1 MHATQPRRRRKMA
14 GSEIVSELRQIRRA
28 MGELVEL
35 QRAMIAVLAADDE
48 QPDEPLYDLDGAVC
62 GRERDQTQPL

>member
-1 MHATQPRRRRKMA
+1 MA

-48 QPDEPLYDLDGAVC
+48 QPDEQPDGPLYDLDGAAC

>member
-1 MHATQPRRRRKMA
+1 VHATQPRRRRKMA

-48 QPDEPLYDLDGAVC
+48 QPDGPLYDLDGAAC

>member
-1 MHATQPRRRRKMA
+1 MA

-48 QPDEPLYDLDGAVC
+48 QQPDGPLYDLDGAAC

>member
-1 MHATQPRRRRKMA
+1 
-14 GSEIVSELRQIRRA
+14 

-48 QPDEPLYDLDGAVC
+48 QPDGPLYDLDGAAC

>member
-1 MHATQPRRRRKMA
+1 MA

-28 MGELVEL
+28 LGELVDL

-48 QPDEPLYDLDGAVC
+48 QPDGPLYDLDGAAG

>member
-1 MHATQPRRRRKMA
+1 MA

-48 QPDEPLYDLDGAVC
+48 QPDGPLC
-62 GRERDQTQPL
+62 MT

>member
-1 MHATQPRRRRKMA
+1 MA
-14 GSEIVSELRQIRRA
+14 DLVIEELRAIRRA
-28 MGELVEL
+28 LDELVEL

-48 QPDEPLYDLDGAVC
+48 QPDGQLYDLDGAAC

>member
-14 GSEIVSELRQIRRA
+14 GSEIVSELRKIRRA

-48 QPDEPLYDLDGAVC
+48 QPDGPLYDLDGAAC

>member
-1 MHATQPRRRRKMA
+1 MA

-48 QPDEPLYDLDGAVC
+48 QPDGPLYDLAGAAC

>member
-1 MHATQPRRRRKMA
+1 MA

-35 QRAMIAVLAADDE
+35 QRAVIAALAQDDDADSIH
-48 QPDEPLYDLDGAVC
+48 YDLDGDTY
-62 GRERDQTQPL
+62 GERDQSQPL